1 MNGQLFHDLRRS
13 GIRNMIRA
21 GIPEKTVMT
30 ISGHKTRSVFDRYNI
45 VVDKDLANAGAM
57 LTRYLAEQ
65 SEAKGA

>member
-1 MNGQLFHDLRRS
+1 
-13 GIRNMIRA
+13 
-21 GIPEKTVMT
+21 MT